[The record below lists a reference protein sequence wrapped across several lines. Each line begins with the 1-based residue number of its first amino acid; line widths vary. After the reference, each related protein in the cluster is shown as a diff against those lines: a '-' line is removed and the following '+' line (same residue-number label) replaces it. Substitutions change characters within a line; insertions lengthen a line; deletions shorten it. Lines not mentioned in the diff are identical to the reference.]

1 MSKFLKTSKFQL
13 ASAALALSCIF
24 GTPIGAQAQDAGED
38 PVEKFNLPPNF
49 DPNYRPKRTPSN
61 TRVTIDFRQAQLEEV
76 VKFFSGTMNQNFIIS
91 DSINTSKTITII
103 SPKEVSLAEAYRA
116 FLAALQMNG
125 LTIVP
130 FGSFYKI
137 VESSK
142 AIVEPQKAYGPDD
155 RVPNEARMVTAIIPI
170 ENSAVD
176 EIQPVIQ
183 SFLTPEAKVIPFG
196 SSLIIT
202 ENGSNL
208 RRIQDLVIRLDRGDA
223 ANKLYVYKVQHAD
236 APEVAQRIEEIFNAQ
251 KGGTAATNQRN
262 AQSKEA
268 ATGSG
273 GELQVSISDII
284 ADERTNQ
291 LIIISDK
298 KSFDRIREM
307 VEILDVPTEVGGQ
320 VHVKTLEYADAEE
333 LASTLS
339 SLAQGVQRA
348 SSRTNPSRNVRG
360 QPAAAA
366 TGGDVATLL
375 SGEVQITAYKPTNSL
390 VVVAAPRDY
399 MALESVIDLLDLP
412 RRQVYVEAVIME
424 IGLDTNRQLGLGFSL
439 GAGQDFDAL
448 IPDSAVEDGLITD
461 TRGLAIGRSNFN
473 GLEGAASSAGVLGLL
488 GPQVTIPGTSISLPA
503 FALLLQATQT
513 DNSVNIL
520 STPAILTMDNEEAE
534 IVVGER
540 VPFLR
545 GLAAGVG
552 GIGGLLG
559 SLGGGADAATTAA
572 ASAAASLSGLGGLGG
587 LVSPIE
593 YEDIGITLRIKPQVN
608 ESEYVRLEVDQEVSD
623 IKGAGGLGA
632 GAPTTTQRKIKSVV
646 LVKDQATVVI
656 GGLIREVENET
667 VEKVPFLGDIPLVGV
682 LFRNTSVIKN
692 KQNLVL
698 MLTPY
703 IIENEADLQKIQKRK
718 MEEREELLKLFGRR
732 DLQYVKTVN
741 FQKKTGLLDRMKST
755 IGSAVE
761 EENARQEALKAF
773 ENLGPRYQIL
783 GEEPIQPAAEDA
795 QPESQTPPAEE
806 PAPEA
811 PEAQ

>member
-1 MSKFLKTSKFQL
+1 MSIRPNSIRSPL
-13 ASAALALSCIF
+13 ACLGLALCATLAWPGNVF
-24 GTPIGAQAQDAGED
+24 AQDPDTAEQ
-38 PVEKFNLPPNF
+38 FNLPPNF
-49 DPNYRPKRTPSN
+49 DPNYRPKRTPTN

-103 SPKEVSLAEAYRA
+103 SPKEVSLSEAYRA

-137 VESSK
+137 VESAK
-142 AIVEPQKAYGPDD
+142 AIQEPQRPYGPNE

-183 SFLTPEAKVIPFG
+183 SFLTPEAKVVPFG

-202 ENGSNL
+202 ENGANL
-208 RRIQDLVIRLDRGDA
+208 RRIQDLVIKLDRGDS
-223 ANKLYVYKVQHAD
+223 ANKLYVYKVQHAE
-236 APEVAQRIEEIFNAQ
+236 AGEIATRIEAIFSAQ
-251 KGGTAATNQRN
+251 KGQAATTGAR
-262 AQSKEA
+262 AQAQTKDSSSGSGA
-268 ATGSG
+268 ATD
-273 GELQVSISDII
+273 VKFSDII

-291 LIIISDK
+291 LIIVSDK

-307 VEILDVPTEVGGQ
+307 IEILDVPTAVGGQ
-320 VHVKTLEYADAEE
+320 VHVKSLEYADAEE

-339 SLAQGVQRA
+339 SLSSGAQRA
-348 SSRTNPSRNVRG
+348 QTRTQPQQRNVRG
-360 QPAAAA
+360 QATPPAA
-366 TGGDVATLL
+366 GDVATLL
-375 SGEVQITAYKPTNSL
+375 SGDIQITAYKPTNSL
-390 VVVAAPRDY
+390 VVIAAPRDF
-399 MALESVIDLLDLP
+399 MALETVIDLLDLP

-424 IGLDTNRQLGLGFSL
+424 IGLDTNRQLGLGFS
-439 GAGQDFDAL
+439 AGIGHDFDAF
-448 IPDSAVEDGLITD
+448 IPQSAVEDGLISD
-461 TRGLAIGRSNFN
+461 TRGLVVGRSNFK

-545 GLAAGVG
+545 GVAAGGGGLSSLLGAVG
-552 GIGGLLG
+552 G
-559 SLGGGADAATTAA
+559 DAATSAA
-572 ASAAASLSGLGGLGG
+572 ASAAASLSGLGGL
-587 LVSPIE
+587 VSPIE
-593 YEDIGITLRIKPQVN
+593 YEDVGITLRIKPQVN
-608 ESEYVRLEVDQEVSD
+608 ESEYVRLEVNQEVSD

-632 GAPTTTQRKIKSVV
+632 GAPITTRRTVKTVV

-718 MEEREELLKLFGRR
+718 MQEREELLKLFGRR
-732 DLQYVKTVN
+732 DLQYIKTVN

-755 IGSAVE
+755 IGAAVRDE
-761 EENARQEALKAF
+761 SARQEALKAF
-773 ENLGPRYQIL
+773 ESIGPRYRIL
-783 GEEPIQPAAEDA
+783 GEEL
-795 QPESQTPPAEE
+795 PESETNQNLPE
-806 PAPEA
+806 PEI
-811 PEAQ
+811 E